1 MHNDARNFAEMDRQ
15 SMLPAVFVSRVV
27 HANMAPRHKQ
37 GHFVLFE
44 KHEPVHLGGDIFV
57 VLIDGTSI
65 IWRLDGISDTE
76 LTVHSYAPE
85 MTETVPRRLIKEIY
99 PVMWSVKGIEG
110 ADLGTDL

>member
-44 KHEPVHLGGDIFV
+44 KHEPVHLGA
-57 VLIDGTSI
+57 
-65 IWRLDGISDTE
+65 IS
-76 LTVHSYAPE
+76 S
-85 MTETVPRRLIKEIY
+85 
-99 PVMWSVKGIEG
+99 
-110 ADLGTDL
+110 